1 MTHLYHLGKG
11 LSKEGLFD
19 FCGIFPTHPALAAA
33 HISPDPLNHAR
44 PALTRSEARKAPNI
58 NYFRPYLYR
67 LPVVASRN
75 STENERRHDQPKTLK
90 IIGEK
95 VLTTKYS

>member
-1 MTHLYHLGKG
+1 MTHLYHLGRR

-33 HISPDPLNHAR
+33 RISPDPLNQTR
-44 PALTRSEARKAPNI
+44 PTLTRSAARKAPNI
-58 NYFRPYLYR
+58 NHFRPYLCR
-67 LPVVASRN
+67 LPVVVSRN

-95 VLTTKYS
+95 VLTTKYN

>member
-1 MTHLYHLGKG
+1 MTHLYHLSKG

-44 PALTRSEARKAPNI
+44 PALTRSAARKAPNI
-58 NYFRPYLYR
+58 NHFRPYLYR
-67 LPVVASRN
+67 LPVVVSRN
-75 STENERRHDQPKTLK
+75 STENERRHGKPKTLK

-95 VLTTKYS
+95 PLTTKYN